1 MSSATDRARPLA
13 PLTVRRRLVLIG
25 VLGLLILLVSQFLR
39 ASGVASAAWS
49 PLATGGIVALVFGG
63 VRLVMPG
70 HLGLPQMD
78 RPDLDERQ
86 RAVVTH
92 AYASAY
98 RVLAV
103 GLMVACAYPTLTDL
117 FAGLPG
123 LGRLSDSA
131 IMVVGLIWVV
141 IGLPSAI
148 LAWNEPD
155 PAD

>member
-1 MSSATDRARPLA
+1 MNAADRTRPLA
-13 PLTVRRRLVLIG
+13 PLNVRRRLVLIG
-25 VLGLLILLVSQFLR
+25 VLGLVAILVSQFLR
-39 ASGVASAAWS
+39 ASEVNSAVWS
-49 PLATGGIVALVFGG
+49 PLAVGGVIVLVFGWA
-63 VRLVMPG
+63 RLVVPG
-70 HLGLPQMD
+70 YLGLPQPD

-86 RAVVTH
+86 RAVVTN

-98 RVLAV
+98 RVV
-103 GLMVACAYPTLTDL
+103 VTGLMAACAYLLLTDL

-141 IGLPSAI
+141 IGLPAAI

-155 PAD
+155 AAD